1 MFTKNRRRV
10 DSFVALAI
18 VANGRSNATRFAG
31 KRMRHVVERVEMKNL
46 RILKYFGNGRT
57 GACGT
62 SFSSRRF
69 SHYVRGWVPKID
81 INSSRKSAQ
90 FLYPLVTRVEAQVA
104 REFDL
109 CKRYQQ
115 ILPELWLR

>member
-90 FLYPLVTRVEAQVA
+90 FCILLS
-104 REFDL
+104 RES
-109 CKRYQQ
+109 KRRSRASSTFASATSRFSQNFG
-115 ILPELWLR
+115 